1 MSVDDSKPKV
11 TTQVCAP
18 RPESEELD
26 YEVVAEPQKRKSSL
40 FKGSRNCGIS
50 ENHIFYSD
58 TLGLFPVLCLL
69 CNPTQ
74 TIYL

>member
-11 TTQVCAP
+11 TTKVCWP

-40 FKGSRNCGIS
+40 FYR
-50 ENHIFYSD
+50 
-58 TLGLFPVLCLL
+58 
-69 CNPTQ
+69 
-74 TIYL
+74 